1 MKKIGFASLIVFF
14 MLALASCGEIS
25 VAGNKYQHEQYP
37 LTIEFSENS
46 NKVFYLTSI
55 DTYTTEKNVIII
67 NHNGKEIR
75 LLLKGKKITVY
86 PIADDCSQSK
96 KINSDAPSFIEVGK
110 TDLFN
115 NVFSGTEKTIDGII
129 ISFTENTAKT
139 GDNSIQYN
147 FDSETALYTTEGYEP
162 TIDRNLFLRNCFN
175 TLVKKATNSSNSNLS
190 YEDAFWI
197 RQRINN
203 TNLNDDIVNIYLSSF
218 YSTEYNQAKSDE
230 FALRKLRNSK
240 QAEMQTALNNAK
252 INSSFNIVMPA
263 TLGKYDFNKFSFK
276 VKSSLDIPEL
286 KSTLTGCKY
295 PIEIRL
301 GKRTGNDINWYSDI
315 NTNLNLKMPEDKAAD
330 FNSETDKSKSY
341 LIIYTVKPYMRYGYG
356 QIKDEM
362 TYDRMGDPVRDHYV
376 QYYQVESAEL
386 YDTNNLKKIGNV
398 DIVKTW

>member
-37 LTIEFSENS
+37 LTIEFSEKS

-86 PIADDCSQSK
+86 PIADDGSQSK
-96 KINSDAPSFIEVGK
+96 TINSDAPSFIEVGK

-115 NVFSGTEKTIDGII
+115 NVFSGTEKTIDGIK

-190 YEDAFWI
+190 YEDVFWI

-218 YSTEYNQAKSDE
+218 YTTEYNQAKSDE

-240 QAEMQTALNNAK
+240 QDEMQTALNNAK

-263 TLGKYDFNKFSFK
+263 TLGKYDFNKSSFT

-286 KSTLTGCKY
+286 KSTLKGCKY

-301 GKRTGNDINWYSDI
+301 GKRTGNDINWYSGI

-341 LIIYTVKPYMRYGYG
+341 LIIYTVKPYMSYGYG
-356 QIKDEM
+356 QTKDEM
-362 TYDRMGDPVRDHYV
+362 TYDKWGNPVRDHYV

-386 YDTNNLKKIGNV
+386 YNTNNLKKIGNV